1 MIRSRFPLLRSIML
15 HPLKHL
21 FFPFFL
27 LFFLVSPSFA
37 RNLPWVEHSVRR
49 GESVEAIAER
59 YGVSPKTVERA
70 NELTACEKDL
80 ETGEK
85 ILVPKREDDL
95 LATLAEVRARQRGES
110 VLHLLRKEE
119 PPVIAPAVPKQTV
132 SRPDQ
137 PFLRPLEGRIS
148 SPYGMRGGRLHD
160 GIDIPAPAGTPILAA
175 RSGTVV
181 FSGTIRGFGLTVSI
195 DHGDGMTTRYSHNS
209 ANLVKKGD
217 TVRQGQP
224 VAKVGRSGRT
234 TCPHLHFS
242 VLIKGRTVN
251 PAKYL
256 R

>member
-1 MIRSRFPLLRSIML
+1 LLRSKAPQ
-15 HPLKHL
+15 PLKHL
-21 FFPFFL
+21 FFPVFL

-70 NELTACEKDL
+70 NELTADKKEL
-80 ETGEK
+80 AAGEK
-85 ILVPKREDDL
+85 ILVPKKEGDL
-95 LATLAEVRARQRGES
+95 LVTLAEVRARQRGDS
-110 VLHLLRKEE
+110 VLHLLRREE
-119 PPVIAPAVPKQTV
+119 PPVLSPPLPKKAAP
-132 SRPDQ
+132 RPEN

-148 SPYGMRGGRLHD
+148 SPYGMRGRRLHD
-160 GIDIPAPAGTPILAA
+160 GVDIPAPIGTPILAA

-181 FSGTIRGFGLTVSI
+181 FSGTIRGFGNTVTL

-217 TVRQGQP
+217 AVRQGQP
-224 VAKVGRSGRT
+224 IAKVGRTGRA

-242 VLIKGRTVN
+242 VLINGKTVN
-251 PAKYL
+251 PSKYL

>member
-1 MIRSRFPLLRSIML
+1 
-15 HPLKHL
+15 
-21 FFPFFL
+21 
-27 LFFLVSPSFA
+27 
-37 RNLPWVEHSVRR
+37 VEHSVRK
-49 GESVEAIAER
+49 GDSVEVIAER

-70 NELTACEKDL
+70 NELTTGEKDL
-80 ETGEK
+80 AAGEK
-85 ILVPKREDDL
+85 ILVPKREEDL
-95 LATLAEVRARQRGES
+95 LATLAEVRARHRGET

-119 PPVIAPAVPKQTV
+119 PPVIAPAVPKETV
-132 SRPDQ
+132 SRPEQ

-175 RSGTVV
+175 RSGKVV

-209 ANLVKKGD
+209 TNLVKKGD

-224 VAKVGRSGRT
+224 IAKVGRSGRT

-242 VLIKGRTVN
+242 VLIKGKTVN